1 MKKILFLLLLFVIS
15 VSVSAQITFQGS
27 EPQNGNTY
35 YLWNVGRQSF
45 LCLNDSKLALSGR
58 PLAFTV
64 DGAGATFTLTTAEGL
79 LGSSLYGIPSVGSP
93 DNQHEWSAVSMEKGY
108 VLSVR
113 LPESADFHPLYFSEA
128 FGDVRTMMQQPD
140 DEFTDALWRFVSP
153 NEASVAEVTLDETA
167 DSYTVPVILNTATV
181 KLKRSFTLNNWNTLC
196 VPFDIP
202 ASQLKEQFGD
212 DVKLATLSGS
222 NDTQLFFSLTDAV
235 EKGKPYLVRPTKEST
250 DGRYVFTGVG
260 TFAEAPQEVVRGTA
274 RFHGSFCKT
283 PVPAKSYVIRKN
295 EVYHLPESMTTKGFR
310 CWIEDTEALAHFTS
324 WQIDGTTGIMDVSVE
339 SVPEVY
345 DLSGRH
351 RCGNAGQ
358 ASKMTTLPHG
368 VYIIKGK
375 KIIK

>member
-64 DGAGATFTLTTAEGL
+64 DGAGATFTLTAAEGL
-79 LGSSLYGIPSVGSP
+79 LGSSLYDIPSVGST
-93 DNQHEWSAVSMEKGY
+93 DNRHEWSAVCMEEGY

-113 LPESADFHPLYFSEA
+113 LPESADFHPLFFSEA

-167 DSYTVPVILNTATV
+167 DSYTVPVTLNTATV
-181 KLKRSFTLNNWNTLC
+181 KLKRSFTLNSWNTLC

-212 DVKLATLSGS
+212 DMQLATLSGS
-222 NDTQLFFSLTDAV
+222 NDTQLFF
-235 EKGKPYLVRPTKEST
+235 
-250 DGRYVFTGVG
+250 
-260 TFAEAPQEVVRGTA
+260 
-274 RFHGSFCKT
+274 
-283 PVPAKSYVIRKN
+283 
-295 EVYHLPESMTTKGFR
+295 
-310 CWIEDTEALAHFTS
+310 LA
-324 WQIDGTTGIMDVSVE
+324 D
-339 SVPEVY
+339 
-345 DLSGRH
+345 
-351 RCGNAGQ
+351 
-358 ASKMTTLPHG
+358 
-368 VYIIKGK
+368 
-375 KIIK
+375 